1 MDFFTAL
8 HVSGSGLSA
17 ERTRVNLAA
26 SNLAN
31 AETTRGADGSFYK
44 RLDPVFE
51 AQRMQSVTDVGGIPG
66 PDSPVGVRVAQV
78 VADQGPGRKVY
89 SPGHPDADADG
100 FVTFPNV
107 NPVHE
112 VVNLLSASRGYE
124 ANATAV
130 ETLKQMAQRGLD
142 IAR

>member
-17 ERTRVNLAA
+17 ERTRVNLAS

-31 AETTRGADGSFYK
+31 AETTRGADGGVYK

-51 AQRMQSVTDVGGIPG
+51 AQRMQSATDLGGMPG
-66 PDSPVGVRVAQV
+66 PDSPMGVHVAQIG
-78 VADQGPGRKVY
+78 ADQSPGRRVY
-89 SPGHPDADADG
+89 SPGHPDADPEG